1 MSLKQKPKTKNSS
14 RKVKS
19 ATSAKTKNL
28 EDTFC
33 SPDNTPSQ
41 VVLVD
46 DKLKKLAS
54 AYIDAWRQCDHEY
67 IDQELPDLCARFLRT
82 VDAATA
88 LQQVELFADYVFK
101 KKAPSLKL
109 LKQVANE
116 NLHLPARIILP
127 EIFLWPATDIADST
141 NDHDIKRGCDVEAAK
156 LYLDIF
162 TSTHFKRL
170 VLANST
176 GSVSKER
183 KQLLANV
190 QAAQECLV
198 AYLKSMVKQARQH
211 IVKIGEDISIK
222 IDGKTVETKG
232 AAKRALLSLALMH
245 GKSKFSTTEFS
256 LIYYGANRTAG
267 DAASEFTTAIR
278 DAKKL
283 VPSLSYESDNKGN
296 RSVSGIYFVVQAAD
310 AQLKQAIAGLLA
322 ADK

>member
-1 MSLKQKPKTKNSS
+1 MAKKKSPKTNARRNNLKTA
-14 RKVKS
+14 VKPIL
-19 ATSAKTKNL
+19 AA
-28 EDTFC
+28 DDIFC

-46 DKLKKLAS
+46 AKLKKLAS
-54 AYIDAWRQCDHEY
+54 AFIDAWRQCDHDF

-82 VDAATA
+82 EDAAKA
-88 LQQVELFADYVFK
+88 LQQVKSFADYVFK
-101 KKAPSLKL
+101 KKAASLKL
-109 LKQVANE
+109 LKQVTNE
-116 NLHLPARIILP
+116 NLQLPARIILP
-127 EIFLWPATDIADST
+127 EIFSWPAADIADST
-141 NDHDIKRGCDVEAAK
+141 NDHDVKRGCDVEAAK
-156 LYLDIF
+156 LYLAIF
-162 TSTHFKRL
+162 TGTDFKRL
-170 VLANST
+170 VLADP
-176 GSVSKER
+176 GSMSKER

-211 IVKIGEDISIK
+211 IVKIGEDISIE

-283 VPSLSYESDNKGN
+283 VRNLSYESDNKGN

-322 ADK
+322 AEK

>member
-1 MSLKQKPKTKNSS
+1 M
-14 RKVKS
+14 KS

-198 AYLKSMVKQARQH
+198 AYLKSMVKQTRRH
-211 IVKIGEDISIK
+211 VVKIGKDMAIE
-222 IDGKTVETKG
+222 IDGETVETKG
-232 AAKRALLSLALMH
+232 AAKRALLALALMRD
-245 GKSKFSTTEFS
+245 KTNFSTTEFS
-256 LIYYGANRTAG
+256 HVYYGTG
-267 DAASEFTTAIR
+267 HTQGESASEFTTAIR

-283 VPSLSYESDNKGN
+283 VPGLSYQSDNKGH
-296 RSVSGIYFVVQAAD
+296 RTVSGIYFVMQAD
-310 AQLKQAIAGLLA
+310 DTQLKQSIAGLLTA
-322 ADK
+322 AK